1 MQPYL
6 DNNYKLFNKMPAPS
20 GHSSSKSKHQSSS
33 AASKPKSG
41 APEFKTQEEMK
52 QYVENT
58 RQQLEKEIHK
68 RLVEQLVLKVQHKTL
83 PPDQQELLERLY
95 IDLKMINPELAFMTL
110 KASGLV
116 KSPADQKNKSTSN
129 SSKPSSSSKS
139 HSKRSHSKPANS
151 KPSNPSYY

>member
-1 MQPYL
+1 
-6 DNNYKLFNKMPAPS
+6 MPGHTS
-20 GHSSSKSKHQSSS
+20 GQSSRSKQSSSKSR
-33 AASKPKSG
+33 
-41 APEFKTQEEMK
+41 APEFKNQDEMK

-83 PPDQQELLERLY
+83 PTDQQELLERLY

-116 KSPADQKNKSTSN
+116 KSPSDPKKKSSSS
-129 SSKPSSSSKS
+129 SSKPSSSSS
-139 HSKRSHSKPANS
+139 RSKTSSRSHSKPAS
-151 KPSNPSYY
+151 SSQRR

>member
-1 MQPYL
+1 
-6 DNNYKLFNKMPAPS
+6 MPGHTS
-20 GHSSSKSKHQSSS
+20 GQSSKQSSS
-33 AASKPKSG
+33 SRSR
-41 APEFKTQEEMK
+41 APEFKNQDEMK

-83 PPDQQELLERLY
+83 PTDQQELLERLY

-116 KSPADQKNKSTSN
+116 KSPSDSKKKSSS
-129 SSKPSSSSKS
+129 SSKPSSSSS
-139 HSKRSHSKPANS
+139 RSKTSSRSHSKPAGS
-151 KPSNPSYY
+151 SHRH